1 MIVAEDNVLMREGVV
16 AALSAVDDLEVV
28 AVCGDL
34 DELLAAVETH
44 RPDAVFTD
52 IRMPPDHRD
61 EGIVAA
67 RRIRSEHP
75 ETGVIVLSQHAD
87 PHYVLSLFE
96 DGSDGLG
103 YLLKENV
110 ANLGELRRAVASV
123 CDGGSPIDPEVVAVL
138 VGKRTGPSP
147 LDDLTP
153 REKEVLAHIA
163 EGLNNSAIAE
173 RLLIAE
179 KSVHKHIN
187 MIFAKLHLNEED
199 DTHRRVR
206 AVRLWLA
213 DQP

>member
-1 MIVAEDNVLMREGVV
+1 MREGVV

-28 AVCGDL
+28 AACGDL
-34 DELLAAVETH
+34 DQLLAEVETH
-44 RPDAVFTD
+44 RPDVVFTD

-75 ETGVIVLSQHAD
+75 GIGVIVLSQHAD
-87 PHYVLSLFE
+87 PQYVLSLFE
-96 DGSDGLG
+96 DGSDGFG

-123 CDGGSPIDPEVVAVL
+123 CDGGSPIDPEVVTVL
-138 VGKRTGPSP
+138 VGQRAGPSP

-153 REKEVLAHIA
+153 REREVLAHIA

-173 RLLIAE
+173 RLVIAE

-187 MIFAKLHLNEED
+187 MIFAKLHLNEEA

-213 DQP
+213 EQP